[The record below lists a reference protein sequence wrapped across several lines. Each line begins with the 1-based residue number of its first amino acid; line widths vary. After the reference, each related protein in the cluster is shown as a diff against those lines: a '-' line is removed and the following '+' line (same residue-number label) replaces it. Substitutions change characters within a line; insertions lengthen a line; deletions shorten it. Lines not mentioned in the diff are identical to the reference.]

1 MIGRGDRIDERY
13 HIVNPIAHGGMA
25 DVYEAYDAVT
35 RKNVA
40 IKVMRTEM
48 LKDSKNITRFQR
60 ECIAVASLNSPYIV
74 KVYGQGTIEGRPYMV
89 NEYVRGETLRDRLNF
104 TSVHHLSLLE
114 ACEVMLQ
121 LTEGVQYIHEH
132 GIVHCDLKPDNL
144 FYLSDG
150 SIKISDFGIST
161 EIGEKTK
168 GDAVSG
174 TVHYCAPEILMG
186 KPSSPLSDIY
196 SMGIVFYEILVG
208 KIPFDG
214 DNPEEIAIKQIKSHF
229 DEPSI
234 AMPSIPKSLDK
245 IVVKACRKRPDERF
259 QSAKEMHEAI
269 EEALKNKK
277 NFKEKKGFLSRIFGF
292 K

>member
-35 RKNVA
+35 RKTVA
-40 IKVMRTEM
+40 IKIMRVEM
-48 LKDSKNITRFQR
+48 MKDVKNIARFQR

-74 KVYGQGTIEGRPYMV
+74 RVYGQGTIDGRPYMV

-104 TSVHHLSLLE
+104 TSVHHLSCLE

-132 GIVHCDLKPDNL
+132 GIIHRDIKPDNL

-150 SIKISDFGIST
+150 SVKISDFGISS

-174 TVHYCAPEILMG
+174 TVYYCAPEILMG
-186 KPSSPLSDIY
+186 QTATPSSDIY
-196 SMGIVFYEILVG
+196 SMGIVFYEVLVG
-208 KIPFDG
+208 KVPFDG
-214 DNPEEIAIKQIKSHF
+214 NNPEEIAIKQIKNHF
-229 DEPSI
+229 PEPSLTL
-234 AMPSIPKSLDK
+234 PSIPRALDK
-245 IVVKACRKRPDERF
+245 IIVKACRKRKEERF
-259 QSAKEMHEAI
+259 ESAKAMHEAI
-269 EEALKNKK
+269 EEAMKNEK
-277 NFKEKKGFLSRIFGF
+277 NFKEKKSFFAKLFGF

>member
-25 DVYEAYDAVT
+25 DVYEAYDAVN
-35 RKNVA
+35 RKTVA
-40 IKVMRTEM
+40 IKIMRYDM
-48 LKDSKNITRFQR
+48 MKDTKNIARFQR
-60 ECIAVASLNSPYIV
+60 ECIAVASLNSPYVV
-74 KVYGQGTIEGRPYMV
+74 KVYGQGTIDGRPYMV

-104 TSVHHLSLLE
+104 TSAHHLSYLE

-132 GIVHCDLKPDNL
+132 GIIHRDIKPDNL

-150 SIKISDFGIST
+150 SVKISDFGISS
-161 EIGEKTK
+161 EIGEKNK

-186 KPSSPLSDIY
+186 QEATPSSDIY
-196 SMGIVFYEILVG
+196 SMGVVFYEIVVG
-208 KIPFDG
+208 KVPFDG
-214 DNPEEIAIKQIKSHF
+214 KDPEEIAIKQIKNHF
-229 DEPSI
+229 PEPSLSL
-234 AMPSIPKSLDK
+234 PGIPTALEK
-245 IVVKACRKRPDERF
+245 IIIKATRKRKEERY
-259 QSAKEMHEAI
+259 QSSEEMHKAI
-269 EEALKNKK
+269 EEAMKNGK
-277 NFKEKKGFLSRIFGF
+277 NLKEKKSFFAKLFGF

>member
-35 RKNVA
+35 RKTVA
-40 IKVMRTEM
+40 IKIMRVEM
-48 LKDSKNITRFQR
+48 MKDVKNIARFQR

-74 KVYGQGTIEGRPYMV
+74 RVYGQGTIDGRPYMV

-104 TSVHHLSLLE
+104 TSVHHLSCLE

-132 GIVHCDLKPDNL
+132 GIIHRDIKPDNL

-150 SIKISDFGIST
+150 SVKISDFGISS

-174 TVHYCAPEILMG
+174 TVYYCAPEILMG
-186 KPSSPLSDIY
+186 QAATPSSDIY
-196 SMGIVFYEILVG
+196 SMGIVFYEVLVG
-208 KIPFDG
+208 KVPFDG
-214 DNPEEIAIKQIKSHF
+214 NNPEEIAIKQIKNHF
-229 DEPSI
+229 PEPSLTL
-234 AMPSIPKSLDK
+234 PSIPRALDK
-245 IVVKACRKRPDERF
+245 IIVKACRKRKEERF
-259 QSAKEMHEAI
+259 ESAKAMHEAI
-269 EEALKNKK
+269 EEAMKNEK
-277 NFKEKKGFLSRIFGF
+277 NFKEKKSFFAKLFGF

>member
-25 DVYEAYDAVT
+25 DVYEAYDAIN
-35 RKNVA
+35 RKTVA
-40 IKVMRTEM
+40 IKIMRAEM
-48 LKDSKNITRFQR
+48 MKDSKNIARFQR
-60 ECIAVASLNSPYIV
+60 ECIAAASLNSPFV
-74 KVYGQGTIEGRPYMV
+74 VHVYGQGTIEGRPYMV

-104 TSVHHLSLLE
+104 TSLHRLSYLE

-132 GIVHCDLKPDNL
+132 GIVHCDIKPDNL

-150 SIKISDFGIST
+150 SIKISDFGISS
-161 EIGEKTK
+161 EIGEKSR

-186 KPSSPLSDIY
+186 QSAAPTSDIY
-196 SMGIVFYEILVG
+196 SMGVVFYEIIVG
-208 KIPFDG
+208 KVPFDG
-214 DNPEEIAIKQIKSHF
+214 NDPEEIAIKQIKNHF
-229 DEPSI
+229 PEPSLSL
-234 AMPSIPKSLDK
+234 PGIPKPLEK
-245 IVVKACRKRPDERF
+245 IIIKATRKRKEERY
-259 QSAKEMHEAI
+259 QSAESMHKAI
-269 EEALKNKK
+269 EEAMKNSK
-277 NFKEKKGFLSRIFGF
+277 NLKEKKSFFAKLFGF